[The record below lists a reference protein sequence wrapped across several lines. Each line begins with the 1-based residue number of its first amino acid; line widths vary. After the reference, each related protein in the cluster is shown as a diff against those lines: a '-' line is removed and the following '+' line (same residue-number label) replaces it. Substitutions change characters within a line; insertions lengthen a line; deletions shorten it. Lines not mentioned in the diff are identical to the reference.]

1 MFSRILVGDTRA
13 ILPTL
18 PDAYVDCI
26 VTSPP
31 YWRIRDYGFPE
42 QIGLE
47 PTPELYVEAL
57 VAVFRECMRILKP
70 TGNLWVNIGD
80 TYAGRSGG
88 GYMRADREKN
98 KHTAARLKRTSK
110 AGAGLCDKNL
120 VGVPWMLAFALRS
133 DGWILRQDNIW
144 AKPAPVPEAVVDR
157 TTRSHEYVFHLTR
170 SGRYFYDADAI
181 SEPASP
187 NTRPRGVAPKSAA
200 QGTLDREV
208 KSNGSFAA
216 ATAGPVERRN
226 KRSVWTIGAAG
237 GYSGEHTAPFPAEL
251 AEVCVLA
258 GCPPGGVVLDPF
270 AGTGTVGVVA
280 AGRSMSF
287 IGIEGSAA
295 SAEEARHRIGLFS
308 TVQVGSRSS
317 T

>member
-1 MFSRILVGDTRA
+1 MTVTSRIIVGDTRA
-13 ILPTL
+13 VLPTL
-18 PDAYVDCI
+18 PSASVDCI

-42 QIGLE
+42 QLGLE
-47 PTPELYVEAL
+47 ETPELFVEVL
-57 VAVFRECMRILKP
+57 VGVFRECRRILKP
-70 TGNLWVNIGD
+70 SGNLWVNMGD

-98 KHTAARLKRTSK
+98 KHTAARLKRTTK
-110 AGAGLCDKNL
+110 VGAGLRDKNL
-120 VGVPWMLAFALRS
+120 VGVPWMLAFALRA

-144 AKPAPVPEAVVDR
+144 SKPAPVPEAVIDR

-170 SGRYFYDADAI
+170 NGRYFYNAEAI

-187 NTRPRGVAPKSAA
+187 NTHPRGVAPKSAA
-200 QGTLDREV
+200 QGTLGCVV
-208 KSNGSFAA
+208 KSNGHFAA
-216 ATAGPVERRN
+216 ATAGAVERRN
-226 KRSVWTIGAAG
+226 KRSVWTISAGG

-258 GCPPGGVVLDPF
+258 GCPPGGTVLDPF

-287 IGIEGSAA
+287 IGIEGSMA
-295 SAEEARHRIGLFS
+295 SAEEARQRIGLFS
-308 TVQVGSRSS
+308 TLELAG
-317 T
+317 